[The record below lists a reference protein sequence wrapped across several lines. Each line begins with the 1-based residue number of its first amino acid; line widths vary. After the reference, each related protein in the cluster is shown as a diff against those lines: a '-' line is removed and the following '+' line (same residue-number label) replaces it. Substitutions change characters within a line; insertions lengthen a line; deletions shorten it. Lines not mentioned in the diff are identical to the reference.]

1 MARLKL
7 SPTRSNLLMVRQ
19 RLKLAKEGFR
29 LLDRKRDVLIMEIMQ
44 LISSAEGIQ
53 TRVERRFEQ
62 AYDSVQFAR
71 ASMGTEQVRRIALSR
86 TDQVDVQITPRSVM
100 GVVVPDV
107 RYSAPERRLR
117 YGLGD
122 TNVTLDQ
129 VQQEWTSVLSMMG
142 ELSEAVTTVW
152 RLAVELKR
160 TQRRVNALENVY
172 IPAYEETVA
181 YIEAA
186 MEESEREE
194 LFRMKRA
201 KAGREKPGIWE
212 DLD

>member
-71 ASMGTEQVRRIALSR
+71 ASMGTERVRRIALSR